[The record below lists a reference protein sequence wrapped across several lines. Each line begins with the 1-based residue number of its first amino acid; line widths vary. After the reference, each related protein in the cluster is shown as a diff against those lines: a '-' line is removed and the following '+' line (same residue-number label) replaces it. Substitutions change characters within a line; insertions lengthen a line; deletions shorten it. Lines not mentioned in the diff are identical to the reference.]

1 MVWWIIQEFRLRNR
15 ILEIFLTL
23 WNFQSWN
30 VNFRT
35 EVCLRTVDPQITTL
49 WSKEV
54 DIAKIN
60 WRTYDLA
67 IDHGERFS
75 WLRYAWCGDCV
86 SLEEA
91 SQHAVKF
98 PKKSKCRRAACS
110 KTGPILTTKTDCV
123 HDLRVFLCN
132 QRLWSSTMTLNFVHY
147 KYTKMTMFKISTSDA
162 MLLYYLWVKCPQI
175 RSWKDCTSQKSQN
188 SVQLQTVLALYDQET
203 ARSKEPNNQQ
213 SKTAV
218 KLHFDL
224 MMWTRN
230 FRVRNDVA
238 ENESVTKRQKRK
250 KA

>member
-1 MVWWIIQEFRLRNR
+1 MTSRSIMVRDF
-15 ILEIFLTL
+15 
-23 WNFQSWN
+23 
-30 VNFRT
+30 
-35 EVCLRTVDPQITTL
+35 P
-49 WSKEV
+49 
-54 DIAKIN
+54 
-60 WRTYDLA
+60 
-67 IDHGERFS
+67 

-110 KTGPILTTKTDCV
+110 KTGPILTTKD
-123 HDLRVFLCN
+123 RLCT
-132 QRLWSSTMTLNFVHY
+132 W
-147 KYTKMTMFKISTSDA
+147 STSFSVQPEIMKQYNDSQLCSLQVHKNDDVQDFDVRCDVA
-162 MLLYYLWVKCPQI
+162 LLPVSEVPSDTILEGLY
-175 RSWKDCTSQKSQN
+175 KSKLQN

-238 ENESVTKRQKRK
+238 ENGSVTKRQKRK